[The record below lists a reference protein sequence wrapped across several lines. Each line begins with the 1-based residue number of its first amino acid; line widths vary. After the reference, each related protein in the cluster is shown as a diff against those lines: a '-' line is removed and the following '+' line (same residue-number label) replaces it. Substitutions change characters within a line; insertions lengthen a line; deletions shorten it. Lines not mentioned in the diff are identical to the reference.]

1 MSLAAKTASKIWP
14 DKLGNS
20 KKMELL
26 LIILH
31 KYPNLFEVVLIIYCN
46 IVDLETK
53 CSNIF

>member
-1 MSLAAKTASKIWP
+1 MYLAAKTASKIWP

-31 KYPNLFEVVLIIYCN
+31 KYPNLFEVVLII
-46 IVDLETK
+46 
-53 CSNIF
+53 